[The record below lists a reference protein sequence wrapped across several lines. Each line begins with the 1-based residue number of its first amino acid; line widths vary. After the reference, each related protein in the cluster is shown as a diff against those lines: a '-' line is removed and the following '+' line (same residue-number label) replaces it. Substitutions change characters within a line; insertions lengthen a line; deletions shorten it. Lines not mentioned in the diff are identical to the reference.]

1 MAKLER
7 RQREREERRQLI
19 LAAARDVVSQEGIN
33 GLSIRKIA
41 AATEYSPAM
50 IYSYFSGKDE
60 IVGQLLN
67 EGYSDIMRMLGS
79 ARQTETN
86 PRLRIASGLRSY
98 ILMAVKNSEYFG
110 AFLLSDSPQVLAR
123 TGGLHRG
130 ATRTRPSLMA
140 MQEDLRD
147 LMPGADADDLE
158 LMSQI
163 IWASLFGIT
172 TRLLMEKDVADEQKE
187 RLITRFVDFVLSAL
201 PGDEQQQAKT
211 SR

>member
-1 MAKLER
+1 
-7 RQREREERRQLI
+7 
-19 LAAARDVVSQEGIN
+19 
-33 GLSIRKIA
+33 
-41 AATEYSPAM
+41 
-50 IYSYFSGKDE
+50 
-60 IVGQLLN
+60 
-67 EGYSDIMRMLGS
+67 
-79 ARQTETN
+79 
-86 PRLRIASGLRSY
+86 
-98 ILMAVKNSEYFG
+98 
-110 AFLLSDSPQVLAR
+110 
-123 TGGLHRG
+123 
-130 ATRTRPSLMA
+130 MA